1 MLLFNMYNPQKIY
14 DLLSEHKLQQKELL
28 RALGKNDKASLKQMC
43 ERDIRVSTLE
53 KIADYFQVPVDTFF
67 DRPNSVSI
75 SGNGHKVHHIYVGE
89 TSDVKHLENL
99 LEEKDKRIQLLE
111 EMVEILKGKASQNRD

>member
-1 MLLFNMYNPQKIY
+1 MVYMYNPQKIY

-67 DRPNSVSI
+67 ERAGSVLI

-89 TSDVKHLENL
+89 TIDVKLLENL
-99 LEEKDKRIQLLE
+99 LEEKDKRIRLLE
-111 EMVEILKGKASQNRD
+111 DMVEILKEKVAQNKD